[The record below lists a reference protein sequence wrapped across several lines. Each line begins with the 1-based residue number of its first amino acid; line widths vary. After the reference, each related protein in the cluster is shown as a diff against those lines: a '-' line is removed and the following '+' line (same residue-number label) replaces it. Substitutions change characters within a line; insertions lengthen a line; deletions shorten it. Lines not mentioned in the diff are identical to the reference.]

1 MIDPSQGLGQG
12 LIARNER
19 KYEVEKG
26 IRDTERKEDT
36 NGPKIQK

>member
-1 MIDPSQGLGQG
+1 MIGPSQGLGQD
-12 LIARNER
+12 ARDER